1 MHPKV
6 RASQPQSSPSI
17 QKYKSTV
24 RQFSFKSPQP
34 TLMHKTDPFHP
45 QYAQNIKQRDIWHDH
60 PMMAPKKKLGEK
72 IVPGKKEPQP
82 ETTASTVNLQKG
94 AVKRTTTTKKK
105 TTKKATTTTTK
116 KNTAKKA
123 TTTTTKKN
131 TTKKATTTTTKKK
144 PTTTTKKSTT
154 KATVYSTK
162 KTTVKGAP
170 APSVTSK
177 STLKTSHSTSKT
189 STTKATT
196 KTVTLNLA
204 TKTLSPDGVPKTM
217 LIANDQLDFEIHV
230 NKGDTLVAVVNNN
243 LNVSTS
249 IHWHGIFQIGSPWM
263 DGPGMVTQCLI
274 APSKS
279 MTYTFSVG
287 SQTGTYWWHAHYAS
301 QYVDGIRGP
310 FIIHDPTDPY
320 LSRYDEEIIV
330 SLSDNWHADAQTVL
344 KGYVFAYDP
353 APDSGLINGMGRYNC
368 SHLPKG
374 STCTPDSPRKV
385 FEVKKGKRYRIR
397 IINMSSQA
405 MFKVSIDNHM
415 MTVIEADGVNTN
427 PTVVSSFEISS
438 SQRYSVLVNAAA
450 DIGNYWFRAT
460 ISDMYTVTGTT
471 IENGVDFNVLGIWR
485 YAGAPESDPEAE
497 FISDKIPLDVYHLG
511 ELNGLTLAQVP
522 DYSQSLYLDFTLL
535 FDDASNNTFGV
546 MTILSDETN
555 FFFSE
560 YFVPKTEPFLKT
572 LLDGGELSHTNN
584 VYDVGGNNW
593 IFLQVRNSDNIEH
606 VFHLHG
612 HAFYIIGSGRQLHAL
627 PDAATLPRRDA
638 IQVPK
643 CVGGTGGG
651 EAGCVKGY
659 VNLMIHFNHPGAWL
673 FHCHVDWHMAV
684 GLSMT
689 FVNRENLD
697 SVRETIPKN
706 FWDECQTH

>member
-1 MHPKV
+1 M
-6 RASQPQSSPSI
+6 SG
-17 QKYKSTV
+17 
-24 RQFSFKSPQP
+24 RQGGKAKP
-34 TLMHKTDPFHP
+34 LK
-45 QYAQNIKQRDIWHDH
+45 
-60 PMMAPKKKLGEK
+60 APKKGPKDMDDDELDFKKKQMEEAKKLKEMAAK
-72 IVPGKKEPQP
+72 AAGKGPL
-82 ETTASTVNLQKG
+82 ASGGIKNG
-94 AVKRTTTTKKK
+94 AVKRPTTTTTKKK
-105 TTKKATTTTTK
+105 
-116 KNTAKKA
+116 
-123 TTTTTKKN
+123 

-154 KATVYSTK
+154 KATVYSTR
-162 KTTVKGAP
+162 KTTIKGAP
-170 APSVTSK
+170 APSVASSTSK
-177 STLKTSHSTSKT
+177 SSHSTSKT

-243 LNVSTS
+243 LSVSTS

-263 DGPGMVTQCLI
+263 DGPGMVSQCLI

-330 SLSDNWHADAQTVL
+330 SLSDNWHANAQTVL

-368 SHLPKG
+368 SHLPEG
-374 STCTPDSPRKV
+374 SACTPDSPRKV
-385 FEVKKGKRYRIR
+385 FDVKKGKRYRIG

-438 SQRYSVLVNAAA
+438 SQRYSVLVNAGA

-460 ISDMYTVTGTT
+460 ISDMYTATGTT

-485 YAGAPESDPEAE
+485 YAGAPETDPEAE
-497 FISDKIPLDVYHLG
+497 FISDKTPLDVYHLG
-511 ELNGLTLAQVP
+511 ELNGLKLAQVP
-522 DYSQSLYLDFTLL
+522 DYSQSLDFTLL

-546 MTILSDETN
+546 MTILSEDTN
-555 FFFSE
+555 FFFSD
-560 YFVPKTEPFLKT
+560 YFVPQTEPFLKT

-606 VFHLHG
+606 V

-659 VNLMIHFNHPGAWL
+659 VNLLIHFNHPGAWL